1 MANILYGAYTLLNCG
16 LFLTCLP
23 PFLIY
28 THLTGRYN
36 KNLKERLG
44 HLPRSLEKTLSGK
57 PRIWIHAVS
66 LGEVKVADPI
76 IKSLKQII
84 PNCSI
89 MLSTTTEHGRKLAL
103 EIFPEN
109 IPVVYAPIDFIGS
122 IRKALLRVRPDI
134 LVFLETEIW
143 PAWIVEAKR
152 MGIKTALVNGRI
164 SIRSIESYLKLRPF
178 FRQILR
184 NVDVFSMISEEDG
197 KRIRTMGADSDKI
210 KINGNAKYDLLTNL
224 ADPVIKNEMRQV
236 LNLESS
242 HLVFVAGSTR
252 EGEEEIVLE
261 AYEKILKQFPQ
272 MILLIAPRHVERA
285 SEIGSMLERRGF
297 KYQLRSQL
305 TSNGKQR
312 TESIV
317 IINTFGE
324 LFKIYSIGTI
334 VFCGASLVPLG
345 GQNPLEAA
353 VWGKVVFY
361 GPSME
366 DFLDAKGL
374 LEGVGAGIPVSSSDT
389 LAQKAIWFM
398 EHPEELE
405 VYNKRARKAV
415 ERNQNAANKHARVI
429 AELF

>member
-16 LFLTCLP
+16 LFLFCLP

-36 KNLKERLG
+36 KDLKERLG
-44 HLPRSLEKTLSGK
+44 HLPLNLAKILLGK
-57 PRIWIHAVS
+57 PRVWIHAVS

-76 IKSLKQII
+76 IKALKQII
-84 PNCSI
+84 PGCSI
-89 MLSTTTEHGRKLAL
+89 MLSTTTEHGRTLAL
-103 EIFPEN
+103 ETFSDD

-122 IRKALLRVRPDI
+122 IRKALLRARPDI

-143 PAWIVEAKR
+143 PTWIVEARR
-152 MGIKTALVNGRI
+152 MGIKTAMVNGRI
-164 SIRSIESYLKLRPF
+164 SVRSIGGYLKLRPF
-178 FRQILR
+178 FRQVLKNI
-184 NVDVFSMISEEDG
+184 DIFSMISKDDG
-197 KRIRTMGADSDKI
+197 KRIMTMGADPHKI
-210 KINGNAKYDLLTNL
+210 KINGNAKYDLLTSL
-224 ADPVIKNEMRQV
+224 ADPAMKKEMRQA

-272 MILLIAPRHVERA
+272 MILLIAPRHVERTTD
-285 SEIGSMLERRGF
+285 IGSMLERRGF
-297 KYQLRSQL
+297 KYQLRSNL
-305 TSNGKQR
+305 GR
-312 TESIV
+312 DGVMRAESIV

-345 GQNPLEAA
+345 GQNPLEPA
-353 VWGKVVFY
+353 VWEKVVFY

-366 DFLDAKGL
+366 DFLDAKAL
-374 LEGVGAGIPVSSSDT
+374 LEAVGAGIPVSNSET

-398 EHPEELE
+398 EHPGELKAC
-405 VYNKRARKAV
+405 NARAREAV
-415 ERNQNAANKHARVI
+415 ERNQNAAKNHAQVI
-429 AELF
+429 AGLS

>member
-16 LFLTCLP
+16 LFLSCLP

-36 KNLKERLG
+36 KDLKERLG
-44 HLPRSLEKTLSGK
+44 HLPLNLVKTLLGR
-57 PRIWIHAVS
+57 PRVWIHAVS

-76 IKSLKQII
+76 IKALKQII

-89 MLSTTTEHGRKLAL
+89 MLSTTTEHGRKQAL
-103 EIFPEN
+103 EIFPED

-143 PAWIVEAKR
+143 PAWIVEAR
-152 MGIKTALVNGRI
+152 QMGTKTALVNGRI
-164 SIRSIESYLKLRPF
+164 SVRSIGSYLKLRPF

-197 KRIRTMGADSDKI
+197 KRIQKMGADHHKI
-210 KINGNAKYDLLTNL
+210 KINGNAKYDLLTSL
-224 ADPVIKNEMRQV
+224 ANPAMKKEMRQV

-242 HLVFVAGSTR
+242 DLVFVAGSTR

-272 MILLIAPRHVERA
+272 MILLLAPRHVERTA
-285 SEIGSMLERRGF
+285 EIGSMLERRGF
-297 KYQLRSQL
+297 RYQLRSQL
-305 TSNGKQR
+305 TNNGIKR

-353 VWGKVVFY
+353 VWEKVVFY

-366 DFLDAKGL
+366 DFLDAKAL
-374 LEGVGAGIPVSSSDT
+374 LEEVGAGIPVSSSHT

-398 EHPEELE
+398 EHPEELK
-405 VYNKRARKAV
+405 VYNTRAREAV
-415 ERNQNAANKHARVI
+415 EKNQNAADKHAQVI

>member
-1 MANILYGAYTLLNCG
+1 MASILYGIYTLLNCG
-16 LFLTCLP
+16 LFLCCLP

-28 THLTGRYN
+28 THFTGRYN
-36 KNLKERLG
+36 KDLKERLG
-44 HLPRSLEKTLSGK
+44 HLPPNLAKIFMGK
-57 PRIWIHAVS
+57 PLVWIHAVS
-66 LGEVKVADPI
+66 LGEVKVADSI
-76 IKSLKQII
+76 IKALKQII

-89 MLSTTTEHGRKLAL
+89 MLSTTTEHGRELAS
-103 EIFPEN
+103 ETFHEE

-143 PAWIVEAKR
+143 PAWIVEAKKL
-152 MGIKTALVNGRI
+152 GIKTALVNGRI
-164 SIRSIESYLKLRPF
+164 SVRSIGGYLKLRPF
-178 FRQILR
+178 FRQVLK

-197 KRIRTMGADSDKI
+197 KRIRKMGADLDKI
-210 KINGNAKYDLLTNL
+210 KINGNAKYDLLVTQANP
-224 ADPVIKNEMRQV
+224 AMKKEMHQV

-261 AYEKILKQFPQ
+261 AYEKILKKFPE
-272 MILLIAPRHVERA
+272 MILLIAPRHIERTP
-285 SEIGSMLERRGF
+285 EIGFMLERRGF

-305 TSNGKQR
+305 TKNGIKR

-317 IINTFGE
+317 IIDTFGE

-353 VWGKVVFY
+353 VWEKVVFY

-366 DFLDAKGL
+366 DFLDAKAL
-374 LEGVGAGIPVSSSDT
+374 LEKVGGGIPVSNADT
-389 LAQKAIWFM
+389 LAQKAILLL
-398 EHPEELE
+398 EHPNELKAH
-405 VYNKRARKAV
+405 NIRARQAV
-415 ERNQNAANKHARVI
+415 ERNQNAAKKHAQVI